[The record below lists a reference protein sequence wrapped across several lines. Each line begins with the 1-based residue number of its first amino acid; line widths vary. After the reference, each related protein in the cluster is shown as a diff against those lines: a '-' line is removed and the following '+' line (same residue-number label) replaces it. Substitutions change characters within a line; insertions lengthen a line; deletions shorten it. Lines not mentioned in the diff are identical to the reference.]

1 MKQTRRKIEG
11 PITDAIECAGFLYD
25 LTEEDGY
32 LSDSRRADY
41 YRSSDCRYLIC
52 HVDKPIEDTAPNIYI
67 NDASIGNLRYDPITP
82 SAGNWIFQGRVDA
95 EALSAV
101 INLLGIKNRN
111 NLVI

>member
-11 PITDAIECAGFLYD
+11 PIADAIERAGFLYD

-32 LSDSRRADY
+32 LSRHAAGDFRRADY
-41 YRSSDCRYLIC
+41 YRSRDCRYLIC
-52 HVDKPIEDTAPNIYI
+52 HVEKPIEDDAPNIYI

-101 INLLGIKNRN
+101 INLLDIKK
-111 NLVI
+111 